1 MSGSGGDAVLSR
13 QVLSAWA
20 KSDRD
25 SDGWLSLVRHSED
38 TVEVAGFLWD
48 DWLPPATRRTLSGS
62 MSAEQGRA
70 LAQFLAGVHDV
81 GKLSP
86 AFAMQ
91 VDALC
96 GPMRD
101 AGLDFPALSVRRGV
115 VPHAAVS
122 FLAVQTYLTDIGA
135 SQDVAQSYACVV
147 GGHHG
152 VAPARAVVGMS
163 AVSQYERHH
172 GTGTWAR
179 ARAELIDH
187 VVDRIEARE
196 ALATVWAF
204 TPLTVEQQ
212 ILWTGFVIMAD
223 WIASNTDLFPL
234 SGEGSVEGR
243 GDAGWEK
250 LDLPAPWQ
258 ADPPANLADLLRQRF
273 GLPTD
278 AVPNAMQSAV
288 VEAATAMTEPGLIVV
303 EATMGSGKTE
313 AALAAAEHLATKF
326 GLGGVMIA
334 LPTMATS
341 NAMFAR
347 VRTWLTHQAAES
359 TLSLRLAHGK
369 AHLNNDFRALGSRS
383 GIAHVEVDGREAAQ
397 DDCRAEVIAHQWF
410 QGRKRSMLSSFVVG
424 TIDQLLFAGLK
435 AKHVVLRHLALANKV
450 VIVDEVHAADDYMRT
465 YLLQV
470 LEWLGAYRVPVIM
483 LSATLPGEQRSQL
496 VKAYERGRGIGSS
509 DGVEISGDI
518 GYPVVTT
525 VSTQRTVTP
534 VASGIGS
541 RVSIERIGDEFDEL
555 VHLLQEALTEGG
567 CVAVV
572 RNTVRRAQE
581 CARVL
586 RSEFGDDVVL
596 LHSRFVAKH
605 RADLERHL
613 VDRLGRGG
621 DRPERLIVVA
631 TQVIEQSLDVDFD
644 LLVTDLAPIDLLFQ
658 RVGRLHR
665 HQRERPPALRKPRIV
680 LTGVID
686 WAAAPPDIGAG
697 HANVYGAALL
707 LRAAAVLEGRTSLAL
722 PTDIPVL
729 VQSAYAPEF
738 PKPEGWETEMTLAD
752 SAYGRRVSN
761 QRERASTWTLRRPSF
776 EPVLIDWLDANVVDA
791 DTPRGYARVRDS
803 DEGIEVLI
811 TRRVGDEVYLLPQCG
826 GERIEV
832 FSEPSSAQARRIL
845 NSSVPL
851 PRQMCSPGR
860 PGERAVIDKTIE
872 ELEQKMYPGWEGSR
886 WLAGELVVQLDENNR
901 ATVGDFE
908 LRYDDLEGLVVTKGG

>member
-1 MSGSGGDAVLSR
+1 M
-13 QVLSAWA
+13 LSAWA

-25 SDGWLSLVRHSED
+25 SDDWLSLVRHSED
-38 TVEVAGFLWD
+38 AVEVAGFLWD
-48 DWLPPATRRTLSGS
+48 DWLPPATQRTLSGS
-62 MSAEQGRA
+62 MSYEQGRT

-91 VDALC
+91 VTSLC

-101 AGLDFPALSVRRGV
+101 AGLVDFPAMSVRPGV

-122 FLAVQTYLTDIGA
+122 HLALESFLREAGA
-135 SQDVAQSYACVV
+135 NRAIARSYACVV

-152 VAPARAVVGMS
+152 VAPTLATVGRS
-163 AVSQYERHH
+163 AVDEYRCHH
-172 GTGTWAR
+172 GTGEWGR

-187 VVDRIEARE
+187 VLDRIEARD
-196 ALATVWAF
+196 ALATVWSR

-223 WIASNTDLFPL
+223 WIASNTELFPL
-234 SGEGSVEGR
+234 SGEGSAQGR
-243 GDAGWEK
+243 GHTGWEA

-258 ADPPANLADLLRQRF
+258 ASPLADLADLLRQRF
-273 GLPTD
+273 ALPAD

-288 VEAATAMTEPGLIVV
+288 VQAAHDMTEPGLIVV

-313 AALAAAEHLATKF
+313 AALGAAEHLAAKF

-347 VRTWLTHQAAES
+347 VRTWLTNQAPDS
-359 TLSLRLAHGK
+359 TLAVKLAHGK
-369 AHLNNDFRALGSRS
+369 AHLNEEFQALSSRS
-383 GIAHVEVDGREAAQ
+383 RVAHVDIDGPAPARG
-397 DDCRAEVIAHQWF
+397 DCHAEVIAHQWF
-410 QGRKRSMLSSFVVG
+410 RGRKRSMLAGFVVG

-435 AKHVVLRHLALANKV
+435 AKHVVLRHLALVNKV
-450 VIVDEVHAADDYMRT
+450 VIIDEVHAADDYMRT

-483 LSATLPGEQRSQL
+483 LSATLPGDQRSQL
-496 VKAYERGRGIGSS
+496 VEAYERGRGVRSS
-509 DGVEISGDI
+509 DEVEISGNI

-525 VSTQRTVTP
+525 AATHRTVTP
-534 VASGIGS
+534 VPTERASS
-541 RVSIERIGDEFDEL
+541 VAVERIGDEYGEL
-555 VHLLQEALTEGG
+555 IGLLEEALSAGG
-567 CVAVV
+567 CVAIV
-572 RNTVRRAQE
+572 RNTVGRAQE

-586 RSEFGDDVVL
+586 RERFGTDVMLV
-596 LHSRFVAKH
+596 HSRFVAQH
-605 RADLERHL
+605 RAALERHL

-621 DRPERLIVVA
+621 DRPECLIVVA

-644 LLVTDLAPIDLLFQ
+644 LFVTDLAPVDLVFQ
-658 RVGRLHR
+658 RMGRLHR
-665 HQRERPPALRKPRIV
+665 HERERPPALREPRVV
-680 LTGVID
+680 LTGVLD

-697 HANVYGAALL
+697 HANIYGTSLL
-707 LRAAAVLEGRTSLAL
+707 LRAAAVLEGRATLTI

-729 VQSAYAPEF
+729 VQAAYAPKCAV
-738 PKPEGWETEMTLAD
+738 PQRWEAEVALAD
-752 SAYGRRVSN
+752 SAHGLQVN
-761 QRERASTWTLRRPSF
+761 KQRERARTWTLTRPSF
-776 EPVLIDWLDANVVDA
+776 EPVLIDWLEANVADA

-811 TRRVGDEVYLLPQCG
+811 TRRVDDEVFLLPQCG

-832 FSEPSSAQARRIL
+832 FTEPTAAQARRIL

-860 PGERAVIDKTIE
+860 AGERAVIDRTIE
-872 ELEQKMYPGWEGSR
+872 ELEQRMYPGWEGSS
-886 WLAGELVVQLDENNR
+886 WLAGELVVELDENNR
-901 ATVGDFE
+901 TTVGDFD
-908 LRYDDLEGLVVTKGG
+908 LRYDDLEGVVVTKRG